1 MLHVILFEYYIDN
14 FINKIRTFLHNVQE
28 LHINWPLI
36 TLLEG
41 RGGSRDHTIA
51 EVKGMGKGG
60 RERGKKREK
69 KSKTGKRNG

>member
-28 LHINWPLI
+28 LHIKWPLI

-41 RGGSRDHTIA
+41 
-51 EVKGMGKGG
+51 EV
-60 RERGKKREK
+60 EITQLEK
-69 KSKTGKRNG
+69 